1 MKKLLLSLATVLM
14 MSACGTSNYDIISSY
29 QEQDSEARK
38 LETVATA
45 IIRPVVG
52 DVQVGSEKIEDK

>member
-1 MKKLLLSLATVLM
+1 MRKLLLSLTTVLM
-14 MSACGTSNYDIISSY
+14 MSAYGTSNYDIISSY

-52 DVQVGSEKIEDK
+52 DVQVGKN